1 MIKKIQPKQDVR
13 SLFLKLKKWLLIAIV
28 SLVVALSLGGTAI
41 ALSMFVKNLAGLGQM
56 QFTDQCVVSEIEA
69 DDLTKVKVK
78 LLPNANTMAGTTY
91 TVSLFLNSQ
100 YEDDKTTSW
109 TQAEIDAHAK
119 KTLTFTGLDLVSVIT
134 FKVEITH

>member
-1 MIKKIQPKQDVR
+1 M
-13 SLFLKLKKWLLIAIV
+13 KKWLLIALV

-41 ALSMFVKNLAGLGQM
+41 ALSMFTKNLAALGEM
-56 QFTDQCVVSEIEA
+56 KFTDQCKVSEIEA

-78 LLPNANTMAGTTY
+78 LLPNANTVAGATY
-91 TVSLFLNSQ
+91 VVSLFLNGQ
-100 YEDDKTTSW
+100 YQDEKTVSW

-119 KTLTFTGLDLVSVIT
+119 KTLTFTGLDLSPVTT